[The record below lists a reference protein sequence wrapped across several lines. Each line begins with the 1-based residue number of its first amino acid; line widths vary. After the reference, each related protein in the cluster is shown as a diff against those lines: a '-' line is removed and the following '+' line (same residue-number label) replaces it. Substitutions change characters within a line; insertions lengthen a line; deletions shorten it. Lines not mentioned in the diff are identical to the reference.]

1 MGDINIDIADIA
13 AINEFHSSELGFQFK
28 LKDRRWDGFVY
39 FNEGSG
45 IFHDGNGSDFEI
57 KKSSLI
63 LLKAGDSYSFSINP
77 SYRYIASAY
86 KITNAE
92 KSLGDLP
99 RIIQCA
105 EAEGLIIEEIYKSWQ
120 QRKNCSF
127 LNCKIQILTLYLE
140 LFKRCSE
147 DSCGDP
153 AVNRALDFIQCN
165 FKRNFT
171 GAEIASFCGMSE
183 SHLRAKFRKNMGMIF
198 QNFSLIG
205 RKDVFH
211 NIALPMECWNYS
223 KGEIKERVEELAEL
237 TGIKDKLKNR
247 PSELSGGQKQRVA
260 IARALTMNPKYLLC
274 DECTSALDPKS
285 TIAILDLLKDL
296 QNHFGITIIVVTHEM
311 AVVQSQKAEQ
321 KPFRSRY
328 PLFG

>member
-1 MGDINIDIADIA
+1 MVEIVGVNKSFENTSVLQDINLTI
-13 AINEFHSSELGFQFK
+13 Q
-28 LKDRRWDGFVY
+28 DREVFGLV
-39 FNEGSG
+39 GPSG
-45 IFHDGNGSDFEI
+45 VG
-57 KKSSLI
+57 KSTL
-63 LLKAGDSYSFSINP
+63 
-77 SYRYIASAY
+77 
-86 KITNAE
+86 
-92 KSLGDLP
+92 
-99 RIIQCA
+99 
-105 EAEGLIIEEIYKSWQ
+105 
-120 QRKNCSF
+120 
-127 LNCKIQILTLYLE
+127 LNCLIGLETYQSGSISIDGVKLETLSDLQM
-140 LFKRCSE
+140 R
-147 DSCGDP
+147 
-153 AVNRALDFIQCN
+153 Q
-165 FKRNFT
+165 
-171 GAEIASFCGMSE
+171 
-183 SHLRAKFRKNMGMIF
+183 FRKNMGMIF

-311 AVVQSQKAEQ
+311 AVVQSLCNRMAILDAGKVSLVGDVQEIFLNKPEQLKALIGEDDRKISITMDVQ
-321 KPFRSRY
+321 DFAAIRGVLDKNGTNYRVS
-328 PLFG
+328 GGV